1 MKNQADFLFPK
12 PISDMPDYALMNQ
25 CIYEGKAKEVE
36 EMTKAALAEGRTA
49 QEILSDGL
57 IAGMSVV
64 GEDFKYNILYVPE
77 VLIAARA
84 MKAGMAVLKPLLS
97 AKGSVD
103 TSAGR
108 LLMGTVRGDLHDI
121 GKNLVC
127 MMAEGAGFQVK
138 DIGVDQSIEKFSA
151 AADEFKPDIIGMSA
165 LLTTTMTYMKTV
177 IDGFS
182 VPGRDHIKMAIGG
195 APISQMFA
203 DEIGADGY
211 AADASSAVDLFLYFV
226 GKGPAPAATAK
237 KGVAVPTRAASDVA
251 SRDPNAKSK
260 YQILYWQNLP
270 SQVKAWDDF
279 EEVKLDLP
287 HRFAEQIDA
296 QAQRLGLARGDD
308 YLNQLRWGEEL
319 ERTGAPSTV
328 AAAVIKELEAA
339 TP

>member
-1 MKNQADFLFPK
+1 
-12 PISDMPDYALMNQ
+12 MPDYALMNQ
-25 CIYEGKAKEVE
+25 YLYEGKAKEIE
-36 EMTKAALAEGRTA
+36 QMTRDALAEGITA

-84 MKAGMAVLKPLLS
+84 MKAAMSVLKPLLS

-103 TSAGR
+103 TSTGR

-138 DIGVDQSIEKFSA
+138 DIGVDQSVEKFA
-151 AADEFKPDIIGMSA
+151 AAAEAFKPDIIGMSA

-177 IDGFS
+177 IDGFN

-211 AADASSAVDLFLYFV
+211 GADASSAVDLFIYLV
-226 GKGPAPAATAK
+226 GKGPPPGVTAKRGVAAPAARFQ
-237 KGVAVPTRAASDVA
+237 V
-251 SRDPNAKSK
+251 
-260 YQILYWQNLP
+260 LYWRDIP
-270 SQVKAWDDF
+270 SQVKAWDGFD
-279 EEVKLDLP
+279 EVKLDMP
-287 HRFAEQIDA
+287 TRFADLIDA
-296 QAQRLGLARGDD
+296 RAQQLGLAKGDD
-308 YLNQLRWGEEL
+308 YINELRWGEET
-319 ERTGAPSTV
+319 ERTGAPGEV
-328 AAAVIKELEAA
+328 AAAIRKELEAA

>member
-1 MKNQADFLFPK
+1 
-12 PISDMPDYALMNQ
+12 MPDYALMNQ
-25 CIYEGKAKEVE
+25 YLYEGKAKEVE
-36 EMTKAALAEGRTA
+36 QMTKDALAEGRTA
-49 QEILSDGL
+49 QEILSEGL

-84 MKAGMAVLKPLLS
+84 MKAGMGVLKPLLS
-97 AKGSVD
+97 AKGATD

-127 MMAEGAGFQVK
+127 MMAEGAGFQIK
-138 DIGVDQSIEKFSA
+138 DIGVDQSVEKFAA

-177 IDGFS
+177 IDGFN

-211 AADASSAVDLFLYFV
+211 GADASSAVDLFLYLV
-226 GKGPAPAATAK
+226 GKGPAPTATAK
-237 KGVAVPTRAASDVA
+237 RGVAVPTGAATAVA
-251 SRDPNAKSK
+251 RDPNAKSK
-260 YQILYWQNLP
+260 YQILYWQDIP

-279 EEVKLDLP
+279 DEVKLDLP
-287 HRFAEQIDA
+287 HRFADRIDA
-296 QAQRLGLARGDD
+296 QAQRLGLAKGDD
-308 YLNQLRWGEEL
+308 YVSQLRLGEEL
-319 ERTGAPSTV
+319 ERVGAPGEV
-328 AAAVIKELEAA
+328 AAAVRQELEAA
-339 TP
+339 AP